1 MEPESFKGAGMGLV
15 GSSTCGCE
23 RAARVTAGTWEV
35 EPYVVSLRMFRWCAS
50 CSAIE
55 KGYVTVW
62 KIVRWHAQLVHYR
75 QYNP

>member
-1 MEPESFKGAGMGLV
+1 MEAELFKGVGMGLV

-23 RAARVTAGTWEV
+23 RVARVTAGTWEA

-55 KGYVTVW
+55 KG
-62 KIVRWHAQLVHYR
+62 
-75 QYNP
+75 